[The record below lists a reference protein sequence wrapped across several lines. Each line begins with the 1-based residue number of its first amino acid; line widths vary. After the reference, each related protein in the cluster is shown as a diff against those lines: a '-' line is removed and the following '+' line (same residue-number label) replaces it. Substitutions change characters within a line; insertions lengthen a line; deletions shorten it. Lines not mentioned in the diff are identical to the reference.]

1 METKDLDRL
10 AAIKQI
16 SGYAMDSA
24 LQGVDIFSFKTYNEY
39 AAHKIKSLPDIMLSF
54 LQYEGGD
61 DAIYYMQ
68 LVWMEDYHLAH
79 KKAST

>member
-1 METKDLDRL
+1 MEAKDLDRL
-10 AAIKQI
+10 AAIKQM
-16 SGYAMDSA
+16 SNYVMDSA
-24 LQGVDIFSFKTYNEY
+24 LQDVDIFSFKTYNEY
-39 AAHKIKSLPDIMLSF
+39 AAHKIIGLPDVMLSF